1 MRDDPAG
8 NRYELLID
16 GVRAGDLHYLP
27 TRGAVVLVH
36 TEIAPDL
43 EGQGF
48 GGRLIAGAL
57 EDLQTR
63 ELIIIPVCPFVRSYL
78 ERHPEHADLLERS
91 TETREKEAE
100 MASEEKIRNRIEELV
115 GEEHQLWEAESRG
128 EADDDARRRLGEV
141 RLTLDQCWDL
151 LRQRRALEESG
162 LDVDAARVRPPETIE
177 RYDQ

>member
-36 TEIAPDL
+36 TEIAPEL

-57 EDLQTR
+57 EDLRAR

-78 ERHPEHADLLERS
+78 ERHPEYADLFERS
-91 TETREKEAE
+91 AETPRK
-100 MASEEKIRNRIEELV
+100 
-115 GEEHQLWEAESRG
+115 GG
-128 EADDDARRRLGEV
+128 
-141 RLTLDQCWDL
+141 
-151 LRQRRALEESG
+151 
-162 LDVDAARVRPPETIE
+162 
-177 RYDQ
+177 